1 MTTDV
6 VKQIRK
12 ATRRKWVGMKEVWI
26 IEFLTPLARAYPEAR
41 FIVIMRDP
49 RAVIASMQAL
59 ARSDPSQLAHTIAR
73 PTGAEALELL
83 EQDDFH
89 LLLLDIQMPEVDGI
103 ETLRRGKKQHPNT
116 QFIIMTAHG
125 SLETAMEAIDQGAFN
140 YITKPFD
147 DVDFVLSRIQAAL
160 ERVAIIHYN
169 INMINRLQLV
179 VGKLKRT
186 QKEKDAHKRL
196 GQTEEVVGRLSEI
209 INELQEFRKKTK
221 GV

>member
-1 MTTDV
+1 MDLLGADKSAFKIMVVDDSEIVREYLIKILNEAGYTDIA
-6 VKQIRK
+6 Q
-12 ATRRKWVGMKEVWI
+12 AT
-26 IEFLTPLARAYPEAR
+26 
-41 FIVIMRDP
+41 
-49 RAVIASMQAL
+49 
-59 ARSDPSQLAHTIAR
+59 
-73 PTGAEALELL
+73 TGAEALKLL
-83 EQDDFH
+83 DRDDYH

-103 ETLRRGKKQHPNT
+103 ETLRRGKKKHPNT

-140 YITKPFD
+140 YVTKPFD

-186 QKEKDAHKRL
+186 QKEKDANKRL
-196 GQTEEVVGRLSEI
+196 EQTEEVVGRLSEI
-209 INELQEFRKKTK
+209 INELQKFRKKTK
-221 GV
+221 TV

>member
-1 MTTDV
+1 MDLLGADKSAFRIMVVDDSEIVREYLIKILNEAGYTDIT
-6 VKQIRK
+6 Q
-12 ATRRKWVGMKEVWI
+12 AT
-26 IEFLTPLARAYPEAR
+26 
-41 FIVIMRDP
+41 
-49 RAVIASMQAL
+49 
-59 ARSDPSQLAHTIAR
+59 
-73 PTGAEALELL
+73 TGAEALKLL
-83 EQDDFH
+83 EEDDFH

-103 ETLRRGKKQHPNT
+103 ETLQRGKKMHPNT

-140 YITKPFD
+140 YVTKPFD

-186 QKEKDAHKRL
+186 QKEKDAGKRQE
-196 GQTEEVVGRLSEI
+196 QTGEAVGRLSEI

-221 GV
+221 TV

>member
-1 MTTDV
+1 MDLLGADKSAFKIMVVDDSEIVREYLIKILDEAGYTDIT
-6 VKQIRK
+6 Q
-12 ATRRKWVGMKEVWI
+12 AT
-26 IEFLTPLARAYPEAR
+26 
-41 FIVIMRDP
+41 
-49 RAVIASMQAL
+49 
-59 ARSDPSQLAHTIAR
+59 
-73 PTGAEALELL
+73 TGAEALKLL
-83 EQDDFH
+83 EKDDYH

-103 ETLRRGKKQHPNT
+103 ETLRRGKKKYPNT

-221 GV
+221 SV

>member
-1 MTTDV
+1 MDLLGADKSAFKIMV
-6 VKQIRK
+6 VDDSEIVREYLIKILNEAGYSDITQ
-12 ATRRKWVGMKEVWI
+12 AT
-26 IEFLTPLARAYPEAR
+26 
-41 FIVIMRDP
+41 
-49 RAVIASMQAL
+49 
-59 ARSDPSQLAHTIAR
+59 
-73 PTGAEALELL
+73 TGAEALKLL
-83 EQDDFH
+83 ERDDYH

-103 ETLRRGKKQHPNT
+103 ETLRRAKKKHPNT

-140 YITKPFD
+140 YVTKPFD

-196 GQTEEVVGRLSEI
+196 SQTEEVVGRLSEI

-221 GV
+221 SL

>member
-1 MTTDV
+1 MDLLGAEKSAFKIMVVDDSEIVREYLIKILNEAGYTD
-6 VKQIRK
+6 I
-12 ATRRKWVGMKEVWI
+12 T
-26 IEFLTPLARAYPEAR
+26 
-41 FIVIMRDP
+41 
-49 RAVIASMQAL
+49 QA
-59 ARSDPSQLAHTIAR
+59 A
-73 PTGAEALELL
+73 TGAEALNLL
-83 EQDDFH
+83 EQDDYH

-103 ETLRRGKKQHPNT
+103 ETLRRGKKMHPNT

-125 SLETAMEAIDQGAFN
+125 SLDTAMEAIDQGAFN

-160 ERVAIIHYN
+160 ERVAIIQYN

-186 QKEKDAHKRL
+186 QKEKDAHQRR
-196 GQTEEVVGRLSEI
+196 GQTEEVVARLSEI

>member
-1 MTTDV
+1 MDLLGADKSAFRIMVVDDSEIVREYLIKILNEAGYTDIA
-6 VKQIRK
+6 Q
-12 ATRRKWVGMKEVWI
+12 AT
-26 IEFLTPLARAYPEAR
+26 
-41 FIVIMRDP
+41 
-49 RAVIASMQAL
+49 
-59 ARSDPSQLAHTIAR
+59 
-73 PTGAEALELL
+73 TGAEALELL
-83 EQDDFH
+83 DEDDYH

-125 SLETAMEAIDQGAFN
+125 SLDTAMEAIDQGAFN

-196 GQTEEVVGRLSEI
+196 GQTEEVVERLSEI

-221 GV
+221 SV

>member
-1 MTTDV
+1 MDLLGADKSAFKIMVVDDSEIVREYLIKILNEAGYTDIA
-6 VKQIRK
+6 Q
-12 ATRRKWVGMKEVWI
+12 AT
-26 IEFLTPLARAYPEAR
+26 
-41 FIVIMRDP
+41 
-49 RAVIASMQAL
+49 
-59 ARSDPSQLAHTIAR
+59 
-73 PTGAEALELL
+73 TGAEALKLL
-83 EQDDFH
+83 EEDDYH

-103 ETLRRGKKQHPNT
+103 ETLRRGKKQYPNT

-147 DVDFVLSRIQAAL
+147 DVDFVLSRIQASL

-186 QKEKDAHKRL
+186 QKEKDAHKRQ

-221 GV
+221 ST

>member
-1 MTTDV
+1 MDPMGIEKSAFRIMVVDDSEIVREYLIKILDQAGYTD
-6 VKQIRK
+6 I
-12 ATRRKWVGMKEVWI
+12 T
-26 IEFLTPLARAYPEAR
+26 
-41 FIVIMRDP
+41 
-49 RAVIASMQAL
+49 QAE
-59 ARSDPSQLAHTIAR
+59 
-73 PTGAEALELL
+73 TGAKALELL
-83 EQDDFH
+83 EQDEYH

-103 ETLRRGKKQHPNT
+103 ETLRRGKQKYPNT

-125 SLETAMEAIDQGAFN
+125 SLDTAMEAIDQGAFN

-169 INMINRLQLV
+169 IDMINRLQLV

-186 QKEKDAHKRL
+186 QKEKDAHKRQ
-196 GQTEEVVGRLSEI
+196 GQTEEVIGRLSEI
-209 INELQEFRKKTK
+209 INELQEFRRKTK